1 MVNQP
6 QVLRPS
12 GTSSTTQ
19 PCPRQRLPNPGPA
32 DRPVVVLDSDEV
44 LTLIKRGKDL
54 LNDGVAASRPL
65 FERTADAG
73 SAEAAGTW
81 FDL

>member
-1 MVNQP
+1 
-6 QVLRPS
+6 
-12 GTSSTTQ
+12 
-19 PCPRQRLPNPGPA
+19 
-32 DRPVVVLDSDEV
+32 VVLDSDEV

-54 LNDGVAASRPL
+54 LNDGDFAASRPL